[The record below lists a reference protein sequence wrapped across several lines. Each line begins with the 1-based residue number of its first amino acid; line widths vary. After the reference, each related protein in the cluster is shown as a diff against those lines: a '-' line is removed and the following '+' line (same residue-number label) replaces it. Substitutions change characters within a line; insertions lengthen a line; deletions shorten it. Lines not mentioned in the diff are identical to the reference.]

1 MVQKKLQ
8 KLPIGIQ
15 SFEKLRKK
23 NYLYVDKTKDIY
35 ELATTGEAYFLSRP
49 RRFGK
54 SLLCSTLEALFN
66 NKKECFGGTW
76 IATSDWEWKQYPI
89 ISLSFARI
97 KHATPKALTE
107 NIKTQLDT
115 IAKKYKLKLKQAT
128 PGKMLD
134 DLIVLL
140 AEKFGENSVVMLV
153 DEYDK
158 PLINNLNDPKEVDA
172 YRKVL
177 KEFYSSLKDLDNEM
191 QFLFIT
197 GVSKFSM
204 VSIFSDL
211 NHLESLSLSPNV
223 ATICGYTQTELEH
236 NFTDYLIKAEQKFG
250 YSREHLLSEIKRWY
264 NGYCF
269 TQPEDAPE
277 RVYNPFSILN
287 FFKTLQ
293 FRNYWFTTGT
303 PSFALEYFKN
313 HDFEITDFEQVNSFD
328 TDLEALDPK
337 SLDLTTVLY
346 QTGYLTIKSWE
357 ENIDNANIMLGFPN
371 QEVARSCAEG
381 LMKFITGK
389 SSSYVRKF
397 AIELGKLFTNDNVT
411 TETLMA
417 ALIKLCTQIPSPV
430 APELERGYQFLFWLA
445 LELTGINVFVEDPTA
460 EGRID
465 ITIIVGNKAYVIE
478 LKIRDSA
485 TEALAQIDNKH
496 YAEKYL
502 AQGKNVIKIGIL
514 FNIDAKTVTEIS
526 LLEAGMTKPSLLIN
540 PVKITIPKRKNAL
553 KKKSVR

>member
-1 MVQKKLQ
+1 MIQKKLQ

-15 SFEKLRKK
+15 TFEKLRTK

-54 SLLCSTLEALFN
+54 SLLCSTLEALFD
-66 NKKECFGGTW
+66 NKKKCFEGTW
-76 IATSDWEWKQYPI
+76 IASSDWEWKQYPI

-97 KHATPKALTE
+97 KHATPKDLIE
-107 NIKTQLDT
+107 NIKKQLNT
-115 IAKKYKLKLKQAT
+115 IAKKYNLELEQAT
-128 PGKMLD
+128 PGGMLD
-134 DLIVLL
+134 SLIILL
-140 AEKFGENSVVMLV
+140 AEKYGDGSVVMIV

-158 PLINNLNDPKEVDA
+158 PLINNLKDPKEVDA

-191 QFLFIT
+191 HFLFIT

-211 NHLESLSLSPNV
+211 NHLEPLSLSPNV
-223 ATICGYTQTELEH
+223 ATICGYTQTELED
-236 NFTDYLIKAEQKFG
+236 NFEEHLAKAEQKFG
-250 YSREHLLSEIKRWY
+250 YTRKQLLAEIKQWY

-269 TQPEDAPE
+269 TQPADAPE

-293 FRNYWFTTGT
+293 FRNYWFTSGT

-313 HDFEITDFEQVNSFD
+313 HDFSVADFEQVGSSD
-328 TDLEALDPK
+328 IDLEALDPK

-346 QTGYLTIKSWE
+346 QTGYLTIQSWDQ
-357 ENIDNANIMLGFPN
+357 NNDNLVLGFPN
-371 QEVARSCAEG
+371 REVARSCAEG
-381 LMKFITGK
+381 LMKFVTGK
-389 SSSYVRKF
+389 NSSYVRKF
-397 AIELGKLFTNDNVT
+397 AIELGALFTQDTVT
-411 TETLMA
+411 AENLMG
-417 ALIKLCTQIPSPV
+417 ALIKLCAQIPSPIS
-430 APELERGYQFLFWLA
+430 PERERGYQFLFWLA

-460 EGRID
+460 KGRID

-485 TEALAQIDNKH
+485 TAALQQIEKTT
-496 YAEKYL
+496 YAEKYTT
-502 AQGKNVIKIGIL
+502 QGKQVVKIGIL

-526 LLEAGMTKPSLLIN
+526 LLEAGMTQPSLLIN
-540 PVKITIPKRKNAL
+540 AVEIITAKRKTAL
-553 KKKSVR
+553 KKK